1 MENRDHAAAVDLLDL
16 LDVDHPARRLL
27 DEEEELLPGTVL
39 DDLGDV
45 RIRRHVQLWLSYRIA
60 GA

>member
-1 MENRDHAAAVDLLDL
+1 MFDITSEVINL
-16 LDVDHPARRLL
+16 
-27 DEEEELLPGTVL
+27 ELLPGSVL
-39 DDLGDV
+39 DDLGGV